1 VPSTGYTSANAGDP
15 ANGTMSL
22 TRSGGSTR
30 FDSQQF
36 ALAAPTP
43 RNNAGQDG
51 TLGATCPTP
60 TTSTTTPGASTTST
74 TTTVTG
80 GPTTTLAP
88 PLSGGPPKKTD
99 CYGEWLVRGARGV
112 KPVLRCKD
120 GDPSCD
126 TSAAPGC
133 VVQAQLCFN
142 DAGNALYRG
151 KCATAPVQRFQ
162 QTSQTED
169 QVDLDNWNAM
179 GAALAGLNARIT
191 APAATFETPLTALA
205 CTAPFELSVPLR
217 TRGAR
222 SLKGVRTILSATS
235 AGKIDRDSVKI
246 ICLP

>member
-1 VPSTGYTSANAGDP
+1 
-15 ANGTMSL
+15 
-22 TRSGGSTR
+22 
-30 FDSQQF
+30 
-36 ALAAPTP
+36 
-43 RNNAGQDG
+43 
-51 TLGATCPTP
+51 
-60 TTSTTTPGASTTST
+60 
-74 TTTVTG
+74 
-80 GPTTTLAP
+80 
-88 PLSGGPPKKTD
+88 
-99 CYGEWLVRGARGV
+99 
-112 KPVLRCKD
+112 
-120 GDPSCD
+120 
-126 TSAAPGC
+126 
-133 VVQAQLCFN
+133 
-142 DAGNALYRG
+142 
-151 KCATAPVQRFQ
+151 VQRFQ